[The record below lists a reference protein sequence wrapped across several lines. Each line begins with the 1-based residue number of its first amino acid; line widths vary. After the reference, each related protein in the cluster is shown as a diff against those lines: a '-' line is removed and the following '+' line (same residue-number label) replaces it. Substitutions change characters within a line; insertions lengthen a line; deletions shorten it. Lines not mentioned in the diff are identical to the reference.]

1 MEDLK
6 LVRTLL
12 EQLEAGRKAVLCTVT
27 DARGSVPRGPG
38 ARMAV
43 LSDGISLGTVGG
55 GAVELQAQQD
65 ARAMLTDGAG
75 TGPRIYDL
83 GAGGQTGMVCGGV
96 VTICFTQI
104 DAGAQADL
112 GKWAEL
118 LESRRP
124 GVLLLGPDG
133 CLRVLEQ
140 DGQAASGADASIY
153 REDIGGEGV
162 VYLFGAGHV
171 GRALVPVLTGLEFP
185 VVVYDERPEAVRPED
200 FPTALAVV
208 QGEFSDLS
216 AHIHLT
222 AADYAVVMTPGH
234 CADLAVVRQ
243 VLAWGPSYVGCMG
256 SRKKRAFLR
265 TALAEAGFASEQ
277 IDAVHLPIGLEIGA
291 RTPAEIAVSV
301 AAELIAHRAALRGGG
316 SGPCPA

>member
-1 MEDLK
+1 
-6 LVRTLL
+6 
-12 EQLEAGRKAVLCTVT
+12 
-27 DARGSVPRGPG
+27 
-38 ARMAV
+38 
-43 LSDGISLGTVGG
+43 
-55 GAVELQAQQD
+55 
-65 ARAMLTDGAG
+65 
-75 TGPRIYDL
+75 
-83 GAGGQTGMVCGGV
+83 MVCGGV
-96 VTICFTQI
+96 VTICFTLI
-104 DAGAQADL
+104 DAGARAEL

-118 LESRRP
+118 LESRQS

-140 DGQAASGADASIY
+140 DEPAASDTDAAIY

-216 AHIHLT
+216 VHIRLT
-222 AADYAVVMTPGH
+222 AADYA
-234 CADLAVVRQ
+234 AVVRQ

-256 SRKKRAFLR
+256 SRKKRTFLR
-265 TALAEAGFASEQ
+265 TALAEAGFSPEQ